1 MKKALSVFLS
11 FVMLFTCLCA
21 GGISAGAAEKKSNI
35 QYLFDREN
43 ETLYIRGKGA
53 VPAYYL
59 GWDECKNDDYND
71 KFSERDEDKSYG
83 YMQYGPGE
91 GDSQFV
97 YSPEMNDEIL
107 LRSIYPS
114 FYIDTTRYVKK
125 IVFEKGITSIG
136 DGAFSYAFP
145 KLEQVVFS
153 STITSI
159 GSGVFACNGENCPHS
174 IIVPATVKKV
184 DRYAFCEVIQGSVV
198 FLGKSTKFVNI
209 GPYDSLM
216 YSADRIYCLPGSTI
230 EKQCQQNN
238 ASKDPYIEKVDYK
251 VIKTPAQ
258 VSGVKAATTGSTVK
272 LTWNKAKYANRYKV
286 QRYVVSQKKWKTY
299 ATVTGTS
306 YTFKNMAGSTNYR
319 FRVIGVNRICDAD
332 FSGKASKECK
342 AKTKF
347 GKVLGVQVSAKN
359 GTLSAK
365 WNAVRE
371 AKSYQVYYATKK
383 DGSYKKLGTASGTSF
398 KKKVTKGKTYYVK
411 VRAVKKN
418 SKGKTVYGTYSDVKS
433 VYVDW

>member
-1 MKKALSVFLS
+1 MKKTLSVFLS

-21 GGISAGAAEKKSNI
+21 GGISAGAVEKKSNI

-97 YSPEMNDEIL
+97 YSPKMNDEIL

-159 GSGVFACNGENCPHS
+159 GSGIFACNGENCPHS
-174 IIVPATVKKV
+174 IIVPATVKSV

-198 FLGKSTKFVNI
+198 FLGKSTQFVNI

-216 YSADRIYCLPGSTI
+216 YSAVRIYCLPGSTI
-230 EKQCQQNN
+230 EKQCKQNN

-258 VSGVKAATTGSTVK
+258 VSGVKAGTTGSTVK
-272 LTWNKAKYANRYKV
+272 LTWNKAKYANRYKM

-347 GKVLGVQVSAKN
+347 GKVLGVKVSAKN

-418 SKGKTVYGTYSDVKS
+418 SKGKTVYGAYSDVKS
-433 VYVDW
+433 VKV

>member
-1 MKKALSVFLS
+1 MKKVLSAFLS
-11 FVMLFTCLCA
+11 FVMLFTCLCV
-21 GGISAGAAEKKSNI
+21 GGVSAQAAEKKTKI
-35 QYLFDREN
+35 TYLYEP
-43 ETLYIRGKGA
+43 ETQTLYIRGKGA

-71 KFSERDEDKSYG
+71 KFSERDEYYGIVKESTSDGSYTIV
-83 YMQYGPGE
+83 
-91 GDSQFV
+91 DSSEID
-97 YSPEMNDEIL
+97 YEIL
-107 LRSIYPS
+107 IRSIYPS

-125 IVFEKGITSIG
+125 IVFEEGITSIG

-145 KLEQVVFS
+145 KLEKVVFS

-159 GSGVFACNGENCPHS
+159 GGDVFCCDGGDTNN
-174 IIVPATVKKV
+174 ITVPATVKNL
-184 DRYAFCEVIQGSVV
+184 DSCAFSGVVKGNVVI
-198 FLGKSTKFVNI
+198 LGKSTKFVNI
-209 GPYDSLM
+209 GQYGLLM
-216 YSADRIYCLPGSTI
+216 DPAVRIYCLPGSTI
-230 EKQCQQNN
+230 EKQCKQNN
-238 ASKDPYIEKVDYK
+238 ASKDPNIKKVDYK

-258 VSGVKAATTGSTVK
+258 VSGVKAGTTGSTVK
-272 LTWNKAKYANRYKV
+272 LTWKKAKYANQYKV

-347 GKVLGVQVSAKN
+347 GKVLGVKVSDKN
-359 GTLSAK
+359 GTLNAK

-418 SKGKTVYGTYSDVKS
+418 SKGKTVYGAYSDVKS

>member
-1 MKKALSVFLS
+1 MKKTLSVFLS

-21 GGISAGAAEKKSNI
+21 GGISAGAVEKKSNI

-97 YSPEMNDEIL
+97 YSPKMNDEIL

-159 GSGVFACNGENCPHS
+159 GSGIFACNGENCPHS
-174 IIVPATVKKV
+174 IIVPATVKSV

-198 FLGKSTKFVNI
+198 FLGKSTQFVNI

-216 YSADRIYCLPGSTI
+216 YSAVRIYCLPGSTI
-230 EKQCQQNN
+230 EKQCRQNN

-258 VSGVKAATTGSTVK
+258 VSGVKAGTTGSTVK

-347 GKVLGVQVSAKN
+347 GKVLGVKVSAKN

-418 SKGKTVYGTYSDVKS
+418 SKGKTVYGAYSDVKS
-433 VYVDW
+433 VKV

>member
-1 MKKALSVFLS
+1 MKKTLSVFLS
-11 FVMLFTCLCA
+11 FVMLFTCICV
-21 GGISAGAAEKKSNI
+21 GGISVGAAEKKSNI

-71 KFSERDEDKSYG
+71 MFSERDDDKNYG
-83 YMQYGPGE
+83 YIQYKPDGE
-91 GDSQFV
+91 ALRFV
-97 YSPEMNDEIL
+97 SSPEMNDEML
-107 LRSIYPS
+107 LRSIYSS

-198 FLGKSTKFVNI
+198 FLGKSTKFVDI
-209 GPYDSLM
+209 GPYDALM
-216 YSADRIYCLPGSTI
+216 YSADRIYCLTGSTI
-230 EKQCQQNN
+230 EKQCKQNN
-238 ASKDPYIEKVDYK
+238 ASKDPYIKKVNYK

-258 VSGVKAATTGSTVK
+258 VSGVKVSTTGSTVK
-272 LTWNKAKYANRYKV
+272 LTWKKAKYANRYKV

-347 GKVLGVQVSAKN
+347 GKVLGVKVSAKN
-359 GTLSAK
+359 GMLSVK

-383 DGSYKKLGTASGTSF
+383 DGSYKKLGTASSTSF

-418 SKGKTVYGTYSDVKS
+418 SKGKTVYGAYSDVKS

>member
-1 MKKALSVFLS
+1 
-11 FVMLFTCLCA
+11 
-21 GGISAGAAEKKSNI
+21 
-35 QYLFDREN
+35 
-43 ETLYIRGKGA
+43 
-53 VPAYYL
+53 
-59 GWDECKNDDYND
+59 
-71 KFSERDEDKSYG
+71 
-83 YMQYGPGE
+83 
-91 GDSQFV
+91 
-97 YSPEMNDEIL
+97 MNDEIL

-159 GSGVFACNGENCPHS
+159 GSGIFACNGENCPHS
-174 IIVPATVKKV
+174 IIVPATVKSV

-198 FLGKSTKFVNI
+198 FLGKSTQFVNI

-216 YSADRIYCLPGSTI
+216 YSAVRIYCLPGSTI
-230 EKQCQQNN
+230 EKQCKQNN

-258 VSGVKAATTGSTVK
+258 VSGVKAGTTGSTVK

-347 GKVLGVQVSAKN
+347 GKVLGVKVSAKN

-418 SKGKTVYGTYSDVKS
+418 SKGKTVYGAYSDVKS

>member
-1 MKKALSVFLS
+1 MKKTLSVFLS

-21 GGISAGAAEKKSNI
+21 GGISAGAVEKKSNI

-97 YSPEMNDEIL
+97 YSPKMNDEIL

-159 GSGVFACNGENCPHS
+159 GSGIFACNGENCPHS
-174 IIVPATVKKV
+174 IIVPATVKSV

-198 FLGKSTKFVNI
+198 FLGKSTQFVNI

-216 YSADRIYCLPGSTI
+216 YSAVRIYCLPGSTI
-230 EKQCQQNN
+230 EKQCKQNN

-258 VSGVKAATTGSTVK
+258 VSGVKAGTTGSTVK

-347 GKVLGVQVSAKN
+347 GKVLGVKVSAKN

-418 SKGKTVYGTYSDVKS
+418 SKVKTVYGAYSDVKS
-433 VYVDW
+433 VKV